1 MKVGIDA
8 ILLGSWA
15 EVKNR
20 KRILDVGTGCGLIA
34 LMCAQRNSDA
44 QVEAIDIDRGS
55 VEEAQ
60 ENFDDSPWKER
71 LSVRKSDFIEHKG
84 TDYDLIISNP
94 PFFSSGITKI
104 ANPRERA
111 RHQDILS
118 PKVLIEKGSGML
130 NPNGR
135 IAMIVPFE
143 QVEELIQ
150 ISLSNELS
158 LIRLTNVR
166 GRKELPPK
174 RAMMEFVKQVYN
186 SVPFPR
192 SETEITLEHAP
203 GRPTKQFKELC
214 KEFYINF

>member
-44 QVEAIDIDRGS
+44 QIEAIDIDRGS

-84 TDYDLIISNP
+84 TAYDLIISNP

-118 PKVLIEKGSGML
+118 PKVLMEKGCGML

-158 LIRLTNVR
+158 LIRLT
-166 GRKELPPK
+166 
-174 RAMMEFVKQVYN
+174 
-186 SVPFPR
+186 
-192 SETEITLEHAP
+192 
-203 GRPTKQFKELC
+203 
-214 KEFYINF
+214 